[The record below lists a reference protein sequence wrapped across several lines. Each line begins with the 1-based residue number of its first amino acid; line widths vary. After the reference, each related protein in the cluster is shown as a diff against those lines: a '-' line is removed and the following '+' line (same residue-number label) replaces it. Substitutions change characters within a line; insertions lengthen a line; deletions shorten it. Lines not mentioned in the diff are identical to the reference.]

1 MMNFEFDNDNRNRYN
16 ARIMVIGVGGA
27 GGNAI
32 NNMISSNLDG
42 VNMVVANTD
51 CQDLERSLCGTKIQL
66 GPESTRGLGAGA
78 DPELGKAAAE
88 ESLKEIQ
95 ENLNN
100 CDMVFIAAGMGGGTG
115 TGAAPIIAREVKA
128 KGVLTVAVVTKPFKY
143 EGEKRM
149 KRALEGI
156 DALQKEVDSLI
167 VVPNEKLRHIG
178 GKSATIK
185 DLLTKADQ
193 VLLQAVKG
201 ISDLIMSE
209 GFINLDFADVKKV
222 MAKNGTAI
230 MGIGRGT
237 GENRTMD
244 ATKNAINSPLLED
257 ISIENAK
264 GVLMSIS
271 GPDTMTMDEVSEASS
286 FIENSIKSDTDI
298 FWGLVFDN
306 SMGEEVQVTIVA
318 TGITSEEAEL
328 RLSYTSSP
336 TKKIITL
343 TDRSMPSV
351 SVPPAQEA
359 PATAATAINIM
370 NRGEEKLRNATPDEI
385 DEGWTVKRN
394 GVDLDDPTFLR
405 QKHDLSDSMKPPKKR
420 GLMDKLKNNLDI
432 PAFQRLGLD

>member
-1 MMNFEFDNDNRNRYN
+1 MVAFEFDNNSKHRYN

-32 NNMISSNLDG
+32 NTMINSSLDG
-42 VNMVVANTD
+42 VSMVAANTD
-51 CQDLERSLCGTKIQL
+51 CQDLERSLCSTKIQL

-78 DPELGKAAAE
+78 DPELGRTAAE
-88 ESLKEIQ
+88 ESIQ
-95 ENLNN
+95 EIRENLSNS
-100 CDMVFIAAGMGGGTG
+100 DMVFIAAGMGGGTG
-115 TGAAPIIAREVKA
+115 TGAAPIIAREA
-128 KGVLTVAVVTKPFKY
+128 KTKGALTVAVVTKPFKY

-156 DALQKEVDSLI
+156 ETLQREVDSLI

-185 DLLTKADQ
+185 DLLNKADH

-201 ISDLIMSE
+201 ISDLIISE
-209 GFINLDFADVKKV
+209 GFINLDFADIKKV

-230 MGIGRGT
+230 MGIGRGS

-244 ATKNAINSPLLED
+244 ATKNAISSPLLED

-264 GVLMSIS
+264 GVLMSIT

-286 FIENSIKSDTDI
+286 FIESSIKPDTDI

-306 SMGEEVQVTIVA
+306 SMGEDVQVTIVA

-328 RLSYTSSP
+328 KSIYTSP
-336 TKKIITL
+336 ANKIVDLI
-343 TDRSMPSV
+343 DKSRPSV
-351 SVPPAQEA
+351 SIPTKETLSP
-359 PATAATAINIM
+359 AIN
-370 NRGEEKLRNATPDEI
+370 NYDGKLRDATPDEI
-385 DEGWTVKRN
+385 DEPWLVKPLSIN
-394 GVDLDDPTFLR
+394 GVNLDEPAYLR
-405 QKHDLSDSMKPPKKR
+405 QRQELSTKAKRPKK
-420 GLMDKLKNNLDI
+420 GSLFDKLKSNLDI